1 MRTRASPKRC
11 GSLFWLNRAVMT
23 KTFKIGDRISWNSG
37 AGRVSGTVIRVHTH
51 NFDHKSY
58 IHHASP
64 AVPQYRRGYCLERA
78 VTARPRR
85 YCSLQTVAASVL
97 RNGRARVMDI
107 ALVVEVVGVHPDDR
121 AADAP
126 GPGIPAYAIT
136 DLEGFGHDGSV
147 QPKQTSA

>member
-1 MRTRASPKRC
+1 
-11 GSLFWLNRAVMT
+11 MT

-78 VTARPRR
+78 VTARPRLR
-85 YCSLQTVAASVL
+85 PRRPEKRSRVRTGSKILFLSISVSRNVA
-97 RNGRARVMDI
+97 R
-107 ALVVEVVGVHPDDR
+107 
-121 AADAP
+121 
-126 GPGIPAYAIT
+126 
-136 DLEGFGHDGSV
+136 DLDEPSNKDVFCLLGY
-147 QPKQTSA
+147 Q